1 HISTD
6 YFKAIGTPLREG
18 RTFELTDRVGTP
30 AVTVVNEELARLNW
44 PGESAIGKTIM
55 LGSTPVQIIGVVGS
69 VRQRGLAEPLEPAMY
84 VHGLQARF
92 GAIGLT
98 LGALGIFG
106 VLAYAVNQR
115 RQEIGVR
122 VALGATPRAVLG
134 LIVGRGMLLASA
146 GVVFGLLGA
155 SLLTRSMQSVLYDIQ
170 PSDPVTF
177 SEVVI
182 VLLGAS
188 LLASWLPARRAL
200 SIDPVTALRYD

>member
-1 HISTD
+1 
-6 YFKAIGTPLREG
+6 
-18 RTFELTDRVGTP
+18 
-30 AVTVVNEELARLNW
+30 
-44 PGESAIGKTIM
+44 
-55 LGSTPVQIIGVVGS
+55 
-69 VRQRGLAEPLEPAMY
+69 
-84 VHGLQARF
+84 
-92 GAIGLT
+92 
-98 LGALGIFG
+98 
-106 VLAYAVNQR
+106 
-115 RQEIGVR
+115 
-122 VALGATPRAVLG
+122 
-134 LIVGRGMLLASA
+134 MLLASA